1 MPEVQK
7 RQRVRIGYQ
16 PTMQSLSAGE
26 RGLKCAEALQDE
38 ERRRHHGRVPAM
50 RVHLEGVRKSRDC
63 KGKFS
68 SAAPA
73 FFLCLPDS
81 FAYWQCSIFA
91 AAGWAVSNL
100 EKSVSSR
107 SASIL
112 LFRMSRNV
120 TSCVINSNSRMEK
133 STRTNRFSTSS
144 LLR

>member
-16 PTMQSLSAGE
+16 PTMQSLSAGGAWIE
-26 RGLKCAEALQDE
+26 MRRSAT
-38 ERRRHHGRVPAM
+38 RRRTSPAPWACASTAGTLGR
-50 RVHLEGVRKSRDC
+50 RKKKPGLQGELSPSQARL
-63 KGKFS
+63 
-68 SAAPA
+68 
-73 FFLCLPDS
+73 FLCLPDS